1 MRDIFHLFFSHSPR
15 MTKIRTIIDDVAG
28 TDIAVLIKGES
39 GTGKDLVAQAIHLK
53 SDRFEKPFIKVN
65 CATIPQTL
73 LESELFGFERGAFTG
88 AHRKKPGKFE
98 LANGG
103 TILLNDIGE
112 IDISA
117 QAKMLQVLQDGKF
130 FRLGGERNI
139 SVNTRILAT
148 TRDHL
153 ERSMLEGRFRKD
165 LFYRINVM
173 TITVPPLR
181 DRREQIVPLSQYYF
195 EFYKTKYGR
204 TIHSL
209 SLKTLGVFKNYHWPG
224 NVVELD
230 NIIKRIVLFGEEE
243 AVVHNLKRNSA
254 QKDAP
259 FGQDLKETDSLN
271 LKKVGKKAA
280 EMAERKMIQ
289 TTLQETHWNR
299 KDAARLLRVSY
310 KSLRNKIQ
318 KYRLGG
324 LEALEK
330 SGDERDE
337 RLRG

>member
-1 MRDIFHLFFSHSPR
+1 MKDIFHLFFSHSPR
-15 MTKIRTIIDDVAG
+15 MTKIRTIIDDLAG

-53 SDRFEKPFIKVN
+53 SDRYEKPFIKVN
-65 CATIPQTL
+65 CATIPRNL

-117 QAKMLQVLQDGKF
+117 QAKLLQVLQDGEF

-139 SVNTRILAT
+139 SVDTRILAT

-153 ERSMLEGRFRKD
+153 ERSMLEGRFRQD

-173 TITVPPLR
+173 AITVPPLR

-195 EFYKTKYGR
+195 EFYKTKYGKPV
-204 TIHSL
+204 HSL
-209 SLKTLGVFKNYHWPG
+209 SLRTLGVFKNYHWPG
-224 NVVELD
+224 NVVELE
-230 NIIKRIVLFGEEE
+230 NMIKRIVLFGEEE
-243 AVVHNLKRNSA
+243 AVVHNLIRANGK
-254 QKDAP
+254 KDAP
-259 FGQDLKETDSLN
+259 VGQDLKETDSLN

-299 KDAARLLRVSY
+299 KDAARLLQVSY
-310 KSLRNKIQ
+310 KALLNKIQ

-330 SGDERDE
+330 SGDEKNE

>member
-1 MRDIFHLFFSHSPR
+1 MKDIFHLFFSHSPR

-53 SDRFEKPFIKVN
+53 SDRYERPFIKVN
-65 CATIPQTL
+65 CATIPRTL

-117 QAKMLQVLQDGKF
+117 QAKLLHVLQDGEF

-153 ERSMLEGRFRKD
+153 ERSMLEGRFRQD

-195 EFYKTKYGR
+195 EFFKSKYGKPV
-204 TIHSL
+204 HSL
-209 SLKTLGVFKNYHWPG
+209 SLRTLGVFKNYHWPG
-224 NVVELD
+224 NVVELETM
-230 NIIKRIVLFGEEE
+230 IKRIVLFGEEE
-243 AVVHNLKRNSA
+243 TVVHNLIKANG

-310 KSLRNKIQ
+310 KALLNKIQ
-318 KYRLGG
+318 KYRLSG

-330 SGDERDE
+330 SGDEKNE

>member
-1 MRDIFHLFFSHSPR
+1 MKDIFHLFFSHSPR
-15 MTKIRTIIDDVAG
+15 MTKVRAIIDDVAG

-53 SDRFEKPFIKVN
+53 SDRYERPFIKVN
-65 CATIPQTL
+65 CATIPRTL

-117 QAKMLQVLQDGKF
+117 QAKLLQVLQDGEF

-153 ERSMLEGRFRKD
+153 ERSMLEGRFRQD

-195 EFYKTKYGR
+195 EFYKSKYGKPV
-204 TIHSL
+204 HSL
-209 SLKTLGVFKNYHWPG
+209 RLRTLGVFKNYHWPG
-224 NVVELD
+224 NVVELETM
-230 NIIKRIVLFGEEE
+230 IKRIVLFGEEE
-243 AVVHNLKRNSA
+243 TVVHNLMKANG

-310 KSLRNKIQ
+310 KALLNKIQ
-318 KYRLGG
+318 KYRLSG

-330 SGDERDE
+330 SGDEKNV